1 MKTYHQT
8 HPWLT
13 FQLDLSQ
20 APWQLWLLAGEAI
33 SKCEHLG
40 GVALSPDAA
49 KELMKVYLA
58 KGALA
63 TTAIEGNTL
72 TEAEAR
78 ARVEGLKNLPPSK
91 AYLGVEI
98 DNIIEASNDV
108 LSDCLNNEV
117 SPLTPAAIKSFNA
130 QVLKGLT
137 LEPEITPGVTRQY
150 SVGVAD
156 YRGAPADDLEELLE
170 KLCAWLGTPWITE
183 LENYSEWD
191 RKRLDAILKAIV
203 AHLYLAWIHPF
214 GDGNGRTARL
224 VEFYI
229 LATGGVPFPA
239 AHLLSNHYNET
250 RSEYYRQ
257 LSQASKSGGKIVP
270 FIMYALRGLVDQLRD
285 QISTIRDQQLDLF
298 WRNHVHQ
305 QVGDSETGRRRRYL
319 VEDLSMSAQGVSRA
333 KLSDVSV
340 RVLRHYLGKGEKTL
354 QRDLAELERLKL
366 IRREGERYFANKDLV
381 LAYLP
386 PRRPQDTRGE
396 RKQNT

>member
-1 MKTYHQT
+1 MSTYERT
-8 HPWLT
+8 HPWLD
-13 FQLDLSQ
+13 FNLDLSP
-20 APWQLWLLAGEAI
+20 APWQMWLLAGEAI

-40 GVALSPDAA
+40 GVALSPEAA
-49 KELMKVYLA
+49 SELMKVYLA

-78 ARVEGLKNLPPSK
+78 KRVDGIKDLPPSK

-98 DNIIEASNDV
+98 DNIIQASNEV
-108 LSDCLNNEV
+108 LQQCKSNQVHELNSDL
-117 SPLTPAAIKSFNA
+117 IKHFNA
-130 QVLKGLT
+130 KVLHGLT
-137 LEPEITPGVTRQY
+137 LDPEIHPGEVRTY

-156 YRGAPADDLEELLE
+156 YRGAPAQDCEELLGR
-170 KLCAWLGTPWITE
+170 LCAWLREPWITS
-183 LENYSEWD
+183 LENYGDAD
-191 RKRLDAILKAIV
+191 RRRLDAVLKAVV

-250 RSEYYRQ
+250 RAEYYRQ
-257 LSQASKSGGKIVP
+257 LSMASKSGGKIIP
-270 FIMYALRGLVDQLRD
+270 FIIYALRGFVDQLRE
-285 QISTIRDQQLDLF
+285 QIQVIRNEQLDLF

-305 QVGDSETGRRRRYL
+305 SLGDSETGRRRRYL
-319 VEDLSMSAQGVSRA
+319 VEDLTSIANGVSRA
-333 KLSDVSV
+333 KLTDISV
-340 RVLRHYLGKGEKTL
+340 RVLRHYMGKGDKTL
-354 QRDLAELERLKL
+354 QRDLAVLEQLHL
-366 IRREGERYFANKDLV
+366 VRRQGDRYFANQNLV

-386 PRRPQDTRGE
+386 PQRAE
-396 RKQNT
+396 